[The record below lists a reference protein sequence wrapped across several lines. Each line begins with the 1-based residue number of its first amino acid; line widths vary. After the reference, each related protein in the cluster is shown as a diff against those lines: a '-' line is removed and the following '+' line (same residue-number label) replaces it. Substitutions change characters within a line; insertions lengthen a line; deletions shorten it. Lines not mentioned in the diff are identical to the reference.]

1 MRYSVVVAC
10 AAAFAALA
18 CGRKPE
24 EPGTTGE
31 FQNDPGWGAIVGT
44 GANSRGAKFLNFY
57 HFSPCRDRL
66 VLVDIDENAQ

>member
-24 EPGTTGE
+24 EPGTDGRVSE
-31 FQNDPGWGAIVGT
+31 RPGVGRDRR
-44 GANSRGAKFLNFY
+44 NRRQLPGAKFLNFY